1 MAGYSSTPLPRKL
14 GIKNGFR
21 VAFLHAPNGFTRT
34 LGELP
39 RGVRVT
45 TQVRT
50 ESDLAVLFVTTAA
63 ALRREFPRLV
73 PRIST
78 NGMLWVAWPKKASGL
93 KTDLSFDVVQRAG
106 LATGLVDTKICA
118 IDDTWSGLR
127 FVRRL
132 VDRKAPSA
140 ARARG
145 E

>member
-14 GIKNGFR
+14 GIKSGFR
-21 VAFLHAPNGFTRT
+21 VAFLHAPNGFART

-39 RGVRVT
+39 EGVRVT

-78 NGMLWVAWPKKASGL
+78 NGMLWVAWPKRASGL
-93 KTDLSFDVVQRAG
+93 ETDLSFDVVQRAG
-106 LATGLVDTKICA
+106 LMTGLVDTKICA

-132 VDRKAPSA
+132 EDRKASA
-140 ARARG
+140 AARTRG